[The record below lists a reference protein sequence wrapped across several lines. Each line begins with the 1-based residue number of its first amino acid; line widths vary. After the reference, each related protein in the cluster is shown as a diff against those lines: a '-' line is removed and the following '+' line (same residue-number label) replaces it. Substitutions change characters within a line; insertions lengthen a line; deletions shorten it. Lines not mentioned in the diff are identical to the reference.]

1 MPIWRCS
8 TASPR
13 TQTSWG
19 ASSRRRISW
28 RVIRIDK
35 AAESV
40 PVRDSKAPGGPVLT
54 ISAAAWQTFVRAVGR
69 QGLLPG

>member
-1 MPIWRCS
+1 M
-8 TASPR
+8 
-13 TQTSWG
+13 
-19 ASSRRRISW
+19 SW